1 MTRVALRGI
10 RAHLVRFLLS
20 LLAVTLG
27 VAFVAGTLSLRT
39 MMGST
44 FSGIVAS
51 SMQADVYVRGSE
63 PAADAAQ
70 PGSSAGDVREA
81 IPADLAQTLSTVD
94 GVRHALPAVSGPI
107 VLVGADGTAVVSSQ
121 APSFGMALYPD
132 DDTLDIVAGQAPV
145 GPTEIAL
152 ESATLE
158 SSGLTVGDETSVVLA
173 GAVQTVSI
181 VGEVSL
187 GAPMAGATIV
197 FLDVPT
203 STAAYAADG
212 LVASIDVYGDAGA
225 DEQTLVDR
233 IDAALAAADATGVET
248 ASGTAMRAE
257 ATADI
262 NDSLGFVQ
270 TFMLVFA
277 GISLFVGAFIISNTF
292 AMSVQQRMREFAL
305 LRAVGASP
313 GQVFASILIQ
323 AAVVGLAGSA
333 LGIAAGLGLVS
344 LVRMMVGQIGMDL
357 SGSIPL
363 DPATVVI
370 SLLVG
375 TLVSIAAAALP
386 ARRAALTPPVEAMRE
401 AGGARSKSLR
411 LRAIVGSVL
420 AVAGLAGLFAA
431 WSWPDPDGPALLGL
445 GAAGVVVGVLVLA
458 PVIARYSLSALAA
471 VFVVAAKPLGRLARG
486 NVIRNPRRTANTAGA
501 LMIGMALVG
510 AASVL
515 AASATVSTRAIV
527 DDGWIADFSVQSAA
541 GVVPA
546 GVVADLRA
554 LGTVDSVDEL
564 RYGPAMLAPA
574 AGDTAAERSLIV
586 VALPPAALGQTL
598 DIDAVEGTLAG
609 FASGEVAVQRSAAD
623 DHGWAVGDDVTFT
636 TEAGKASAPIGAIV
650 DTAMIGTP
658 VIMPDDVFDR
668 IVPASQAAIDSLLIT
683 SAADASSAEV
693 RDELTEA
700 AAPYV
705 VLSVLDKEE
714 FAGRLA
720 GQVDQILG
728 ILYAMLALS
737 IIIAILGIVN
747 TLALSVIERT
757 REIGLMRAVGLGR
770 MQLAG
775 IITIESVLTALFGTV
790 LGMAVGVGIASLM
803 PAVFTE
809 IGLTELAIPWGQLAS
824 MLGVAALVGVLAAL
838 WPAIHAARLP
848 VLQAVSAD

>member
-27 VAFVAGTLSLRT
+27 VAFVAGTFSLRT

-51 SMQADVYVRGSE
+51 STQGDAYVRGSE
-63 PAADAAQ
+63 PAASASDN
-70 PGSSAGDVREA
+70 GSSAGDVREPV
-81 IPADLAQTLSTVD
+81 PAALAQTIERVD
-94 GVRHALPAVSGPI
+94 GVRLALPAISGPI
-107 VLVGADGTAVVSSQ
+107 VLVGADGTAVVSTQ
-121 APSFGMALYPD
+121 APSFGMALYPEETSD
-132 DDTLDIVAGQAPV
+132 FVTGHAPIGAGEV
-145 GPTEIAL
+145 AL

-158 SSGLTVGDETSVVLA
+158 SSGLAVGDDTTVVLS
-173 GAVQTVSI
+173 GMLETVTV

-197 FLDVPT
+197 YLDVAT
-203 STAAYAADG
+203 ATAAYAADG
-212 LVASIDVYGDAGA
+212 MVASIDVYGDDGVDEETLVAGIDKALGAAGA
-225 DEQTLVDR
+225 
-233 IDAALAAADATGVET
+233 ADVET
-248 ASGTAMRAE
+248 VSGADMRAE
-257 ATADI
+257 ATEDI
-262 NDSLGFVQ
+262 NAMLGFVQ

-305 LRAVGASP
+305 LRALGASP
-313 GQVFASILIQ
+313 GQVFGSILIQ
-323 AAVVGLAGSA
+323 AALVGLAGSA

-344 LVRMMVGQIGMDL
+344 LVRLAVAQIGMNL

-363 DPATVVI
+363 DAATVLT

-386 ARRAALTPPVEAMRE
+386 ARRAALAAPVEAMRD

-411 LRAIVGSVL
+411 LRGIVGYVL
-420 AVAGLAGLFAA
+420 TVAGVAGLVLA
-431 WSWPDPDGPALLGL
+431 WSRPDPDGPALLGL
-445 GAAGVVVGVLVLA
+445 GATALVLGVLVLS

-471 VFVVAAKPLGRLARG
+471 VFVVAFKPLGRLARG

-527 DDGWIADFSVQSAA
+527 DDGWIADFSVQSAVEA
-541 GVVPA
+541 VPVGA
-546 GVVADLRA
+546 VADLRA
-554 LGTVDSVDEL
+554 LATVESVDVL
-564 RYGPAMLAPA
+564 RYGPAMLTQD
-574 AGDTAAERSLIV
+574 AGGSTEERSLLV
-586 VALPPAALGQTL
+586 VAIPPESIGHTL
-598 DIDAVEGTLAG
+598 DFDAVAGTLDS
-609 FASGEVAVQRSAAD
+609 FDDGEVAVQQGVAD
-623 DHGWAVGDDVTFT
+623 DHDWQVGDDVTFT
-636 TEAGKASAPIGAIV
+636 TATGEASARIGAIV
-650 DTAMIGTP
+650 DTALIGAP
-658 VIMPDDVFDR
+658 IIMPDDAFDT
-668 IVPASQAAIDSLLIT
+668 IVPPSQTVVDSLLVT
-683 SAADASSAEV
+683 TAASSTSAEV
-693 RDELTEA
+693 RADVTA
-700 AAPYV
+700 AVAPYV

-714 FAGRLA
+714 FASQLA

-770 MQLAG
+770 LQLAG
-775 IITIESVLTALFGTV
+775 IITIESVLTAVFGTV
-790 LGMAVGVGIASLM
+790 VGMVVGVGIASVM

-809 IGLTELAIPWGQLAS
+809 VGLTELAVPWAQLGS

-848 VLQAVSAD
+848 VLDAVVSD

>member
-27 VAFVAGTLSLRT
+27 VAFVAGTFSLRT

-44 FSGIVAS
+44 FTGIVAS
-51 SMQADVYVRGSE
+51 SMQGDAYVRGSE
-63 PAADAAQ
+63 PAASASQ
-70 PGSSAGDVREA
+70 NGSTAGDVREPIA
-81 IPADLAQTLSTVD
+81 ASLAQTIERVA
-94 GVRHALPAVSGPI
+94 GVRLALPAISGPI
-107 VLVGADGTAVVSSQ
+107 VLVGADGTAVVSTQ
-121 APSFGMALYPD
+121 APSFGTALYPA
-132 DDTLDIVAGQAPV
+132 DDTAEIVSGHAPSGAG
-145 GPTEIAL
+145 EIAL

-158 SSGLTVGDETSVVLA
+158 SSGLAVGDTTTVVLS
-173 GAVQTVSI
+173 GAIETVTV

-197 FLDVPT
+197 YLDVAG

-212 LVASIDVYGDAGA
+212 LVASIDVYGDDGVSEQALVERIAAALGTAGA
-225 DEQTLVDR
+225 TD
-233 IDAALAAADATGVET
+233 VET
-248 ASGTAMRAE
+248 VGGTDMRAE

-262 NDSLGFVQ
+262 NDTLGFVQ

-305 LRAVGASP
+305 LRAIGASP
-313 GQVFASILIQ
+313 GQVLGSILIQ
-323 AAVVGLAGSA
+323 AALVGLAGSA

-344 LVRMMVGQIGMDL
+344 LVRLAVAQIGMNL

-363 DPATVVI
+363 DTGTVVT
-370 SLLVG
+370 SLVVG

-386 ARRAALTPPVEAMRE
+386 ARRAALTPPVEAMRD
-401 AGGARSKSLR
+401 AGGARAKSLR
-411 LRAIVGSVL
+411 VRGIVGSVL
-420 AVAGLAGLFAA
+420 TAAGVAGLLLSGYR
-431 WSWPDPDGPALLGL
+431 PDPNGPVLLGL
-445 GAAGVVVGVLVLA
+445 GATALVLGVLVLS
-458 PVIARYSLSALAA
+458 PVIARYSVSALAA
-471 VFVVAAKPLGRLARG
+471 VFVVAFKPLGRLARG

-501 LMIGMALVG
+501 LVIGMALVG

-541 GVVPA
+541 ESVPVGA
-546 GVVADLRA
+546 VADLRA
-554 LGTVDSVDEL
+554 LGTVKSVDML
-564 RYGPAMLAPA
+564 RYGPAMLAQDAGGSA
-574 AGDTAAERSLIV
+574 ADRSLVV
-586 VALPPAALGQTL
+586 VAIPPESIGNTL
-598 DIDAVEGTLAG
+598 DFDAVDGTLDS
-609 FASGEVAVQRSAAD
+609 FADGEVAVQQGVAD
-623 DHGWAVGDDVTFT
+623 DHDWQVGDDVTFT
-636 TEAGKASAPIGAIV
+636 TATGEASAQIGAIV
-650 DTAMIGTP
+650 DTALIGAP
-658 VIMPDDVFDR
+658 IIMPDEAFDT
-668 IVPASQAAIDSLLIT
+668 IVPAAQTMIDSLLVT
-683 SAADASSAEV
+683 SAASSTSAEV
-693 RDELTEA
+693 RADVA
-700 AAPYV
+700 AAVAPYV

-714 FAGRLA
+714 FAGQLA

-770 MQLAG
+770 LQLAG
-775 IITIESVLTALFGTV
+775 IITIESVLTAVFGTV
-790 LGMAVGVGIASLM
+790 VGMIVGVGIASVM
-803 PAVFTE
+803 PTVFTQV
-809 IGLTELAIPWGQLAS
+809 GLTELAVPWGQLGS

-848 VLQAVSAD
+848 VLDAVVSD

>member
-27 VAFVAGTLSLRT
+27 VAFVAGTFSLRT
-39 MMGST
+39 MMGAT

-51 SMQADVYVRGSE
+51 SMQGDVYVRGSE

-70 PGSSAGDVREA
+70 AGSTAGDVRGPV
-81 IPADLAQTLSTVD
+81 PASLAQTIERVD
-94 GVRHALPAVSGPI
+94 GVRLALPAISGPI
-107 VLVGADGTAVVSSQ
+107 VLVGADGTAVVSTQ
-121 APSFGMALYPD
+121 APSFGMALYPE
-132 DDTLDIVAGQAPV
+132 DDTADVVAGHAPRNS
-145 GPTEIAL
+145 GEIAL

-158 SSGLTVGDETSVVLA
+158 SSGLAVGDDTTVVLS
-173 GAVQTVSI
+173 GTVQTVQV
-181 VGEVSL
+181 VGEVSV

-197 FLDVPT
+197 YLDVPT
-203 STAAYAADG
+203 STAAYSADG
-212 LVASIDVYGDAGA
+212 MVASVDVFADDGVDEESLVAG
-225 DEQTLVDR
+225 
-233 IDAALAAADATGVET
+233 IDAALATAGATDVET
-248 ASGTAMRAE
+248 VSGTDIRAE
-257 ATADI
+257 ATEDI
-262 NDSLGFVQ
+262 NESLGFIQ

-305 LRAVGASP
+305 LRAIGASP
-313 GQVFASILIQ
+313 GQVFGSILIQ
-323 AAVVGLAGSA
+323 AALVGLAGSA

-344 LVRMMVGQIGMDL
+344 LVRMAVAQIGMDL

-363 DPATVVI
+363 DAGTVVT

-386 ARRAALTPPVEAMRE
+386 ARRAALTPPIEAMRD

-411 LRAIVGSVL
+411 LRGVVG
-420 AVAGLAGLFAA
+420 AVVTVVGLAGLILA
-431 WSWPDPDGPALLGL
+431 SSRPDPDGPLLLGL
-445 GAAGVVVGVLVLA
+445 GAAALVFGVLVLS

-471 VFVVAAKPLGRLARG
+471 VFVVLFRPLGRLARG

-515 AASATVSTRAIV
+515 AASATVSTRAII
-527 DDGWIADFSVQSAA
+527 DDGWIAEYSVQSAVEA
-541 GVVPA
+541 VPV
-546 GVVADLRA
+546 GVVADVRA
-554 LGTVDSVDEL
+554 LDTVKSVDVL
-564 RYGPAMLAPA
+564 RYGPATLSQD
-574 AGDTAAERSLIV
+574 AGGTVADRSLIV
-586 VALPPAALGQTL
+586 VALPPESMGQTL
-598 DIDAVEGTLAG
+598 DFDAVDGTLDS
-609 FASGEVAVQRSAAD
+609 FDRGEIAVQKGIAE
-623 DHGWAVGDDVTFT
+623 DHDWQVGDEVTFT
-636 TEAGKASAPIGAIV
+636 AATGETSARIGAIV
-650 DTAMIGTP
+650 DTALIGAP
-658 VIMPDDVFDR
+658 IIMPDAAFGR
-668 IVPASQAAIDSLLIT
+668 IVPESQTVIDSLLIT
-683 SAADASSAEV
+683 AAASTPPAEV
-693 RDELTEA
+693 RADIA
-700 AAPYV
+700 AAVSPYV
-705 VLSVLDKEE
+705 VLSVLDRDE
-714 FAGRLA
+714 FASQLA

-737 IIIAILGIVN
+737 IVIAILGIVN

-770 MQLAG
+770 LQLAG
-775 IITIESVLTALFGTV
+775 IITIESVLTAVFGTV
-790 LGMAVGVGIASLM
+790 VGMVVGVGIAAVM

-809 IGLTELAIPWGQLAS
+809 VGLTELAVPWGQLGS

-848 VLQAVSAD
+848 VLDAVASD

>member
-1 MTRVALRGI
+1 MTKVALRGI

-39 MMGST
+39 MMGTT

-51 SMQADVYVRGSE
+51 SMQGDAYVRGTE
-63 PAADAAQ
+63 PAASAAQ
-70 PGSSAGDVREA
+70 TGSSAGAVREA
-81 IPADLAQTLSTVD
+81 IPADLARTLATVD
-94 GVRHALPAVSGPI
+94 GVRHALPAISGPI
-107 VLVGADGTAVVSSQ
+107 VLVGSDGTAVVSSQ

-132 DDTLDIVAGQAPV
+132 DDTVDVVAGHAPA
-145 GPTEIAL
+145 GPAEIAL

-158 SSGLTVGDETSVVLA
+158 SSGLAVGDDTSVVLA
-173 GAVQTVSI
+173 GAVQTVSV

-197 FLDVPT
+197 FLDVAT

-212 LVASIDVYGDAGA
+212 LVATIDVYGDDGV

-233 IDAALAAADATGVET
+233 IDAALTAEHATGVE
-248 ASGTAMRAE
+248 AVGGSAMRAE

-262 NDSLGFVQ
+262 NDTLGFVQ

-292 AMSVQQRMREFAL
+292 AMSVQERMREFAL

-313 GQVFASILIQ
+313 RQVFASILIQ
-323 AAVVGLAGSA
+323 AALVGLAGSA

-344 LVRMMVGQIGMDL
+344 LVRMAVAQFGMEL

-363 DPATVVI
+363 DAATVVI

-401 AGGARSKSLR
+401 AGGGRSKPLR
-411 LRAIVGSVL
+411 LRAIAGSGL
-420 AVAGLAGLFAA
+420 TLAGLAGLFLA
-431 WSWPDPDGPALLGL
+431 WYRPDPDGPVLLGL
-445 GAAGVVVGVLVLA
+445 GAAGIVVGVLVLA
-458 PVIARYSLSALAA
+458 PVIARYSLSVLAA
-471 VFVVAAKPLGRLARG
+471 VFVVALRPLGRLARG

-501 LMIGMALVG
+501 LMVGMALVG

-541 GVVPA
+541 GVVPS
-546 GVVADLRA
+546 GVVSDLRA
-554 LGTVDSVDEL
+554 LDTVASVDEL
-564 RYGPAMLAPA
+564 TYAPAMLAPA
-574 AGDTAAERSLIV
+574 AGDTGTERSVIL
-586 VALPPAALGQTL
+586 VALPPEALGQTL
-598 DIDAVEGTLAG
+598 DFDAVDGTLAG
-609 FASGEVAVQRSAAD
+609 FGAGQLAVQRSAAD
-623 DHGWAVGDDVTFT
+623 DRGWAVGDDVTFT
-636 TEAGKASAPIGAIV
+636 TAAGTVSAPIGAIV
-650 DTAMIGTP
+650 DTA
-658 VIMPDDVFDR
+658 VISAPIILSDDALAR
-668 IVPASQAAIDSLLIT
+668 IVPTSQITIDSLLVT
-683 SAADASSAEV
+683 TAADATPAEV
-693 RDELTEA
+693 REDLTAA

-714 FAGRLA
+714 FAGQLA

-737 IIIAILGIVN
+737 VIIAILGIVN

-803 PAVFTE
+803 PRVFTG
-809 IGLTELAIPWGQLAS
+809 IGLTELAIPWGQLAA
-824 MLGVAALVGVLAAL
+824 MVGVAALVGVFAAL